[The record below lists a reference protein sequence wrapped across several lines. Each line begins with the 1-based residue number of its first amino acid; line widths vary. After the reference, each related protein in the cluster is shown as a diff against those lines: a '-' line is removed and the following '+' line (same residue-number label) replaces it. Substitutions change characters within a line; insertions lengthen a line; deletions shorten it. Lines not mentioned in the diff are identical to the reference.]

1 MAGSKPKSSA
11 STTGAPPR
19 LSRGFPVLAMRI
31 LLHDY
36 AGHPFQAELSRRLS
50 SRGHEMSHV
59 YFAGDVGPKGRMT
72 RQPGDPDSLVFLPL
86 GGDLGYSK
94 TNFVKRRSGDI
105 AYGKLVAEH
114 ILADKPQIV
123 ISGNTP
129 TEAQE
134 PIVKACRKARAAF
147 VFWCQDFYSIA
158 ASRLLEKKLPGIGH
172 AVGGFYKR
180 LDRRQM
186 LEADHVIL
194 ITDAFRTQTSAWG
207 VSDDKISVIPNWGAI
222 EEIEVREK
230 DNSWARDHGL
240 AQRKACLYT
249 GTLAMKHDP
258 SLLTEVARS
267 EVCEMVVVATGV
279 GVDVLERVKE
289 QEQLD
294 RLRLLPLQPFE
305 RFAEV
310 LASADVLAAVIERE
324 AGEFSVPSK
333 VLSYLCAGRPIVLSA
348 PRENLAAQILEQA
361 GAGTVVEP
369 GDLGGFSAAVRSYLD
384 HPRKAERAGKAGR
397 AYAEANFDLDRVAD
411 RFEAVMDK
419 ALEARTPE
427 TC

>member
-1 MAGSKPKSSA
+1 M
-11 STTGAPPR
+11 TGFPVRFGDRTISVPPR
-19 LSRGFPVLAMRI
+19 LNKRVQSSIMRI

-36 AGHPFQAELSRRLS
+36 AGHPFQAELSRKLAG
-50 SRGHEMSHV
+50 RGHNVTHAF
-59 YFAGDVGPKGRMT
+59 FAGDAGPKGRMS
-72 RQPGDPDSLVFLPL
+72 RQPGDAATLKFLPL
-86 GGDLGYSK
+86 GAELTYSK

-105 AYGKLVAEH
+105 AYGKLVAER

-134 PIVKACRKARAAF
+134 PILTACGEVGAAF

-172 AVGGFYKR
+172 AVGTYYKR

-186 LEADHVIL
+186 RAADHIIL
-194 ITDAFRTQTSAWG
+194 ITDAFRAQASAWG
-207 VSDDKISVIPNWGAI
+207 ISGDKISVIPNWGPI
-222 EEIEVREK
+222 EEIEVGSK
-230 DNSWARDHGL
+230 DNSWAREFGL
-240 AQRKACLYT
+240 DQRPVCLYA

-258 SLLTEVARS
+258 RLLAEVARS
-267 EVCEMVVVATGV
+267 EVCDMVVTASGV
-279 GVDVLERVKE
+279 GVEALKRIKK

-294 RLRLLPLQPFE
+294 RLRLLPLQPFD

-310 LASADVLAAVIERE
+310 LATADVLTAVIERE

-348 PRENLAAQILEQA
+348 PRDNLAAQIVEQA
-361 GAGTVVEP
+361 GAGAVVEP
-369 GDLGGFSAAVRSYLD
+369 GDAAGFDAAVRVFIDDRETALRVGS
-384 HPRKAERAGKAGR
+384 AGR
-397 AYAEANFDLDRVAD
+397 TYAEEHFDLDRVTD
-411 RFEAVMDK
+411 RFAAVIMTALAARAEA
-419 ALEARTPE
+419 A
-427 TC
+427 